1 VRVAVFSTKPYDRQF
16 LDLANAGRHELDYL
30 DARLTA
36 ATAPLARGAS
46 AVCLFANDRADAEA
60 VRSFAE
66 VGVQLIALRSAG
78 FNNVDLAAADAHGIS
93 VCRVPAYSPHAVAE
107 HTFALIL
114 ALVRKIP
121 RAYNRVREGNF
132 ALDGLLG
139 FDLAGKTIGVI
150 GVGNIGSVV
159 AQIARGFGCK
169 VLGTDPF
176 PRKECESA
184 GVRYCSLDELLSEAD
199 IVTLHCP
206 LDGSTRHLI
215 DGRALARM
223 KSGAILVNTS
233 RGSVLDTRAVIG
245 ALKRSQLGGLAIDV
259 YEEEEALFFED
270 HSAETIMD
278 DQFVR
283 LLTFPNVLIT
293 GHQAFFTQEA
303 LTAIAET
310 TIANLNAFEEGGE
323 PLHPVPRP
331 VVVGEA
337 TGTINS

>member
-1 VRVAVFSTKPYDRQF
+1 MRVAVFSTKPYDRQF
-16 LDLANAGRHELDYL
+16 LDLANAGRHKFDYL

-36 ATAPLARGAS
+36 VTAPLARGAS

-60 VRSFAE
+60 LRSFAE
-66 VGVQLIALRSAG
+66 AGVRLIALRSAG
-78 FNNVDLAAADAHGIS
+78 FNNVDLAAAQAHGIS

-139 FDLAGKTIGVI
+139 FDLAGKTIGVV

-159 AQIARGFGCK
+159 ARIARGFGCK

-206 LDGSTRHLI
+206 LDSSTRHLI
-215 DGRALARM
+215 DERALGRM
-223 KSGAILVNTS
+223 KSCTILVNTS
-233 RGSVLDTRAVIG
+233 RGSVLDTRAIIG
-245 ALKRSQLGGLAIDV
+245 ALKRRQLGGLAIDV

-293 GHQAFFTQEA
+293 GHQAFFTVEA

-323 PLHPVPRP
+323 PLHPVPCP
-331 VVVGEA
+331 AVVGGA
-337 TGTINS
+337 TGKIT

>member
-1 VRVAVFSTKPYDRQF
+1 MRVAVFSTKPYDRQF
-16 LDLANAGRHELDYL
+16 LDLANGGRHELDYL

-66 VGVQLIALRSAG
+66 AGVRLIALRSAG
-78 FNNVDLAAADAHGIS
+78 FNNVDLAAADAHGIR

-139 FDLAGKTIGVI
+139 FDLAGKTVGVV
-150 GVGNIGSVV
+150 GVGNIGLVV
-159 AQIARGFGCK
+159 AQIARGFGCE
-169 VLGTDPF
+169 VLGADPF
-176 PRKECESA
+176 PRKECEEA

-206 LDGSTRHLI
+206 LDSSTRHLI

-223 KSGAILVNTS
+223 KSCAILVNTS

-245 ALKRSQLGGLAIDV
+245 ALKRRQLGGLAIDV

-293 GHQAFFTQEA
+293 GHQGFFTFEA

-310 TIANLNAFEEGGE
+310 TIANLNAFEDGGE

-331 VVVGEA
+331 AVDARA
-337 TGTINS
+337 TGKIT